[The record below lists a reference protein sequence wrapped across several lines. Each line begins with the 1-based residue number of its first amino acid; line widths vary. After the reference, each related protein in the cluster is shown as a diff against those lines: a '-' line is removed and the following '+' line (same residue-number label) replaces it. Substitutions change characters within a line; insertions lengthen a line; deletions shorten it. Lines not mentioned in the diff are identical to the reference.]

1 MPPVTKV
8 GDQTTL
14 VPTKDYPFG
23 KFTFEN
29 FNPVQSRIFDFYDKE
44 NNAIIA
50 AATSAGKT
58 VVAEMFMSHEIRK
71 RGGKAMFLAPLRAL
85 AQEKIDDWTSD
96 KHHWADKKIVI
107 CTGDYKMTPELREKL
122 IASDVIIM
130 TSEMLNS
137 RGRNNKSENNS
148 WIKDVGTLV
157 VDESHLLTVPGRG
170 DHLEAGLMKFTEIN
184 PNARLVLLS
193 ATMPNVGE
201 IADWVSYSLT
211 GKDTVLLSS
220 TYRPCPLTF
229 HYEKYWD
236 GERSYEE
243 NELQKV
249 KTALGIVEY
258 YEQDKFIVF
267 VHTKKTGEQMKL
279 ALQRAGVECEYHNAD
294 LEKDKRVKLERRFRE
309 DPKLRVIVA
318 TSTLAWGLNMPARRV
333 VITGVHRGLDE
344 VPTYDIMQMAGRAGR
359 PAYDPMGD
367 VYILIPEQKAD
378 QHKARLQTPQ
388 KIQSQMIDL
397 KDGNHK
403 VLAFH
408 IVSEMYQGNIK
419 TKEDVHAWF
428 QRSLAKFQAKELN
441 EQYLDEVLN
450 LLRTVGAIWL
460 EEDGTYS
467 VTAVGRISSLFYYSP
482 FDVADLKKNFTNLFQ
497 RNEQEDDL
505 LLAMA
510 LGNQDTHRGGIVS
523 KADREEMGRFAGLVS
538 TRLPGNGY
546 LDTAIK
552 AGYAY
557 YTLLNGLPS
566 TAMAGMQRG
575 LQFDFPR
582 LNQVLYA
589 LDTMAGKWNQRNFFR
604 RLQLRIAYGV
614 KGDMVY
620 LCQLP
625 NVGKVRATKLWDAGI
640 KTVEAVAKNASKLKS
655 LLNMKQDKIDE
666 IVAAAKAM
674 KFQDD

>member
-8 GDQTTL
+8 GDQNDL
-14 VPTKDYPFG
+14 VLTKSYPFA
-23 KFTFEN
+23 TFPFEK
-29 FNPVQSRIFDFYDKE
+29 FNPVQSRLAEYYDKE
-44 NNAIIA
+44 NNAVIA

-58 VVAEMFMSHEIRK
+58 VCAEMFMSHEIRK

-85 AQEKIDDWTSD
+85 AQEKIDDWTSP

-122 IASDVIIM
+122 VESDVIIM

-157 VDESHLLTVPGRG
+157 IDESHLLTVPGRG

-184 PNARLVLLS
+184 PKARLVLLS

-211 GKDTVLLSS
+211 GRDTVLLSS

-249 KTALGIVEY
+249 HTALGIVEY

-267 VHTKKTGEQMKL
+267 AHTKKTGEQMKL
-279 ALQRAGVECEYHNAD
+279 SLQRAGIECEYHNAD
-294 LEKDKRVKLERRFRE
+294 LEKDKRVALERRFKE

-333 VITGVHRGLDE
+333 VILGVHRGMDE
-344 VPTYDIMQMAGRAGR
+344 VATYDIMQMAGRAGR
-359 PAYDPMGD
+359 PAFDPMGD
-367 VYILIPEQKAD
+367 VYILVPEQKAEY
-378 QHKARLQTPQ
+378 HKNRLQKPQ
-388 KIQSQMIDL
+388 KIQSQMIDEQT
-397 KDGNHK
+397 GSYK

-408 IVSEMYQGNIK
+408 LVSEIYQGNIK
-419 TKEDVHAWF
+419 TKEDVHAWYK
-428 QRSLAKFQAKELN
+428 RSLASFQSKK
-441 EQYLDEVLN
+441 LDEESLDGVLD
-450 LLRTVGAIWL
+450 LLKKCGAVWL
-460 EEDGTYS
+460 NEDGTYT
-467 VTAVGRISSLFYYSP
+467 VTAVGRIASLFYYSP
-482 FDVADLKKNFTNLFQ
+482 FDVSDLKRNFTNLFQ
-497 RNEQEDDL
+497 HKKEEDDVN
-505 LLAMA
+505 LAMA
-510 LGNQDTHRGGIVS
+510 LGNLETHRCGIVS
-523 KADREEMGRFAGLVS
+523 KADREEMGRFAGQVNS
-538 TRLPGNGY
+538 RFPGHNFQ
-546 LDTAIK
+546 DAAIK

-566 TAMAGMQRG
+566 TVMAGLQRG
-575 LQFDFPR
+575 LQFDFAR
-582 LNQVLYA
+582 LNSVLYG
-589 LDTMAGKWNQRNFFR
+589 LDSMSGKWERKDFFR
-604 RLQLRIAYGV
+604 KLQLRISYGV

-625 NVGKVRATKLWDAGI
+625 NVGKVRATKLWNAGI
-640 KTVEAVAKNASKLKS
+640 TTIEEVAANPAKVKS
-655 LLNMKQDKIDE
+655 LLGMKQDKIDE
-666 IVAAAKAM
+666 IITAAKCMNYANA
-674 KFQDD
+674 